1 MWGFNGVRQKRGQEQ
16 SGDGRTQVVGGGRS
30 DGMLRGKNVMGTGL
44 DGRRDGNS
52 DKTGDGMVRGRR
64 GEAGRDGIRVRLA

>member
-1 MWGFNGVRQKRGQEQ
+1 MGGHRMWG
-16 SGDGRTQVVGGGRS
+16 VG

>member
-1 MWGFNGVRQKRGQEQ
+1 MGGHRMWG
-16 SGDGRTQVVGGGRS
+16 VG
-30 DGMLRGKNVMGTGL
+30 DGMLRGKNVLGTGL

-64 GEAGRDGIRVRLA
+64 GELGMGLEVGERFIFVLFH